1 MGTLYY
7 LNILTLFQF
16 EPNFGDI
23 KKETAKQLDI
33 LKNLGQDRSIIDKTK
48 AANLQ
53 LAQEDSDRYI
63 FINQDQQKFSAQN
76 CEYFLTHQILHLFW
90 VLNRTVSLSWLF

>member
-1 MGTLYY
+1 M
-7 LNILTLFQF
+7 NILTLFQF

-63 FINQDQQKFSAQN
+63 QQNFSAQN
-76 CEYFLTHQILHLFW
+76 CEYFLTHCSCIIEFIKL
-90 VLNRTVSLSWLF
+90 VAKKR